1 MKTKENLKEF
11 FKDVFSIE
19 ENRAT
24 KADVKANIISAT
36 KLKGTN
42 MCLLILAIMI
52 SCVGLNM
59 DSSTVLIGA
68 MLISPMLGGII
79 GIAYSLATGD
89 FRFFRRAFVAL
100 LIEMAIALI
109 TSTIY
114 FIISPISSPSEA
126 LNTYMRPSVWDVL
139 IALAGGLAGGI
150 GVTRKDKVTIWVGV
164 AIATGFI
171 PPLCTAGYGIATMSS
186 VYLLGGFYAFF
197 INALYICV
205 SAVIVFKVMKM
216 PKRKGETKA
225 EEVSIKLNL
234 ILVSIITLIP
244 SILIGYQIV
253 TENLTENNFQKYLAD
268 KFNFSETQIVK
279 SDVDF
284 KNNELEVSLIGK
296 ILDKTQIARLTSELK
311 NYHLEQMNLKITQ
324 TEFQAGVS
332 KAEIEKIIQ
341 EQLNAKQKNT
351 TTSSNISLDIEQI
364 KIDIKQFNSKIA
376 DCNITNNKTVLDDNI
391 TNTQYLVTL
400 TLYENLSTSEYD
412 DLQNYIQNKLG
423 TNTVITVS
431 TTNT

>member
-1 MKTKENLKEF
+1 
-11 FKDVFSIE
+11 
-19 ENRAT
+19 
-24 KADVKANIISAT
+24 
-36 KLKGTN
+36 
-42 MCLLILAIMI
+42 
-52 SCVGLNM
+52 
-59 DSSTVLIGA
+59 
-68 MLISPMLGGII
+68 
-79 GIAYSLATGD
+79 
-89 FRFFRRAFVAL
+89 
-100 LIEMAIALI
+100 
-109 TSTIY
+109 
-114 FIISPISSPSEA
+114 
-126 LNTYMRPSVWDVL
+126 MRPSVWDVL

-150 GVTRKDKVTIWVGV
+150 GVTRKDKGTIWVGV

>member
-1 MKTKENLKEF
+1 MK
-11 FKDVFSIE
+11 
-19 ENRAT
+19 
-24 KADVKANIISAT
+24 
-36 KLKGTN
+36 
-42 MCLLILAIMI
+42 
-52 SCVGLNM
+52 
-59 DSSTVLIGA
+59 
-68 MLISPMLGGII
+68 
-79 GIAYSLATGD
+79 
-89 FRFFRRAFVAL
+89 
-100 LIEMAIALI
+100 
-109 TSTIY
+109 
-114 FIISPISSPSEA
+114 
-126 LNTYMRPSVWDVL
+126 
-139 IALAGGLAGGI
+139 
-150 GVTRKDKVTIWVGV
+150 
-164 AIATGFI
+164 
-171 PPLCTAGYGIATMSS
+171 
-186 VYLLGGFYAFF
+186 
-197 INALYICV
+197 
-205 SAVIVFKVMKM
+205 

>member
-1 MKTKENLKEF
+1 MK
-11 FKDVFSIE
+11 
-19 ENRAT
+19 
-24 KADVKANIISAT
+24 
-36 KLKGTN
+36 
-42 MCLLILAIMI
+42 
-52 SCVGLNM
+52 
-59 DSSTVLIGA
+59 
-68 MLISPMLGGII
+68 
-79 GIAYSLATGD
+79 
-89 FRFFRRAFVAL
+89 
-100 LIEMAIALI
+100 
-109 TSTIY
+109 
-114 FIISPISSPSEA
+114 
-126 LNTYMRPSVWDVL
+126 
-139 IALAGGLAGGI
+139 
-150 GVTRKDKVTIWVGV
+150 
-164 AIATGFI
+164 
-171 PPLCTAGYGIATMSS
+171 
-186 VYLLGGFYAFF
+186 
-197 INALYICV
+197 
-205 SAVIVFKVMKM
+205 
-216 PKRKGETKA
+216 
-225 EEVSIKLNL
+225 
-234 ILVSIITLIP
+234 
-244 SILIGYQIV
+244 
-253 TENLTENNFQKYLAD
+253 NNFQKYLAD